1 MVLPRK
7 YSVSTLEVPLKYAKS
22 TVKVPHAKSTVKVPH
37 KYRKSSVKYCRS
49 TGTGSVLRS
58 IINRHCVSNIKPG
71 VAKSSKGNRSLA
83 SAHRRPRIII
93 HNSITCTCI

>member
-22 TVKVPHAKSTVKVPH
+22 TVKVPH
-37 KYRKSSVKYCRS
+37 KYLPLKYCRS

-58 IINRHCVSNIKPG
+58 IINRHCVSNIRPG

-83 SAHRRPRIII
+83 SATY
-93 HNSITCTCI
+93 NYT